1 MANPLPNENE
11 IYEKIKKEN
20 ITVDPLIWELLS
32 HNIRNDIHCI
42 SLSLGGLRTHPQW
55 ILKFASFAIKF
66 LYKISRQP
74 GEPEDLIRVCDESL
88 ERVYNISDFLTKLK
102 EATYRPKK

>member
-11 IYEKIKKEN
+11 IYEKIKKES

-55 ILKFASFAIKF
+55 ILKFVHIN
-66 LYKISRQP
+66 LYINF
-74 GEPEDLIRVCDESL
+74 GCFSL
-88 ERVYNISDFLTKLK
+88 NT
-102 EATYRPKK
+102 P